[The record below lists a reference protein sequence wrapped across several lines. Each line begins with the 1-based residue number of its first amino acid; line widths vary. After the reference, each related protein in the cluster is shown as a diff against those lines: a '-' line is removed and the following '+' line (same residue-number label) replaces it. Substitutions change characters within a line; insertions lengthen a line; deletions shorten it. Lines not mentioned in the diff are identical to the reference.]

1 MTSGR
6 TDEPLVKENFPLKA
20 LNTFGL
26 DVRARY
32 FATIDSDGCLEMLLD
47 EGIFR
52 DGKFLILGHGSNVL
66 FSSDY
71 DGLVARMCLKGKRV
85 IQEDSN
91 RVVLEVSGGEDWSE
105 LVTYAVDRGW
115 GGMENLAMVPGTVG
129 AAPIQNI
136 ACYGQNLVDVFVSLD
151 AVDLTTGTLRK
162 FTKEECAFSYRESM
176 FKGSA
181 GKRYLVTKVRLSLS
195 KNPAADTSYHSRYDS
210 IEDELRAGAHPP
222 YTIRDVYRAVCTIR
236 ARKLPDVK
244 EIGSAG
250 SFFKNPLVSKEKA
263 LELRET
269 VPGLQVYPVDQLLY
283 SQRAEG
289 LVGDSTHLKV
299 PAGWLLEEMGWKGR
313 RVGNC
318 GLWPRHAL
326 IVVNYGGATPGELLD
341 FVETVR
347 EAFFRRYGIS
357 LENEVNVV

>member
-6 TDEPLVKENFPLKA
+6 TDEPLVRENFSLKA
-20 LNTFGL
+20 LNTFNL

-32 FATIDSDGCLEMLLD
+32 FATIDSEACLETLLAQ
-47 EGIFR
+47 EIFQ
-52 DGKFLILGHGSNVL
+52 DQEFLILGHGSNVL
-66 FSSDY
+66 FSSDF
-71 DGLVARMCLKGKRV
+71 DGLVARMCLKGKR
-85 IQEDSN
+85 IAQEEAD
-91 RVVLEVSGGEDWSE
+91 RVVLEVWGGEDWSE
-105 LVTYAVDRGW
+105 LVTYTVDRGW
-115 GGMENLAMVPGTVG
+115 GGIENLAMVPGTVG

-151 AVDLTTGTLRK
+151 AVDLATGTLK
-162 FTKEECAFSYRESM
+162 TFTKEECAFSYRDSM

-195 KNPAADTSYHSRYDS
+195 KNPATDTSYHSRYDS
-210 IEDELRAGAHPP
+210 IEDELRAGARPP

-244 EIGSAG
+244 EVGSAG
-250 SFFKNPLVSKEKA
+250 SFFKNPVVGREKV
-263 LELRET
+263 LELQKT

-283 SQRAEG
+283 SQRSKL
-289 LVGDSTHLKV
+289 LVDDSTHVKV

-313 RVGNC
+313 RIGNC
-318 GLWPRHAL
+318 GLWPKHAL
-326 IVVNYGGATPGELLD
+326 IVVNYGGATPGELLA
-341 FVETVR
+341 FVERVR
-347 EAFFRRYGIS
+347 QSFFERYGIW

>member
-6 TDEPLVKENFPLKA
+6 TDEAPVKENFPLKE

-26 DVRARY
+26 DVKARY
-32 FATIDSDGCLEMLLD
+32 FAVVDSDVCLEGLIN
-47 EGIFR
+47 EGLFR

-85 IQEDSN
+85 VQEDAEQ
-91 RVVLEVSGGEDWSE
+91 VVLEVSGGEDWSE

-115 GGMENLAMVPGTVG
+115 GGIENLAMVPGTVG
-129 AAPIQNI
+129 AAPIQNL

-151 AVDLTTGTLRK
+151 AVDLTSGTLKR
-162 FTKEECAFSYRESM
+162 FIKEECAFSYRESM
-176 FKGSA
+176 FKGSE

-195 KNPAADTSYHSRYDS
+195 KNPVTDTSYHSRYDS
-210 IEDELRAGAHPP
+210 IDEELRASACPP

-250 SFFKNPLVSKEKA
+250 SFFKNPVVSRKKV
-263 LELRET
+263 LELQKT
-269 VPGLQVYPVDQLLY
+269 VPGLQVYLVDQLLY
-283 SQRAEG
+283 CEG
-289 LVGDSTHLKV
+289 LKVLADDSTHLKV

-313 RVGNC
+313 RIGNC
-318 GLWPRHAL
+318 GLWPKHAL
-326 IVVNYGGATPGELLD
+326 IVVNYGGATPQEVLA

-347 EAFFRRYGIS
+347 EAFFQRYGIR

>member
-1 MTSGR
+1 MISGR
-6 TDEPLVKENFPLKA
+6 TDEPLVKENVPLKD

-32 FATIDSDGCLEMLLD
+32 FATIDSDARLETLLD

-52 DGKFLILGHGSNVL
+52 DGKFLILGGGSNVL

-71 DGLVARMCLKGKRV
+71 DGLVARMRLKGRRIV
-85 IQEDSN
+85 RED
-91 RVVLEVSGGEDWSE
+91 REQVVLEVSGGEDWSE
-105 LVTYAVDRGW
+105 LVTYTVDRGW
-115 GGMENLAMVPGTVG
+115 GGIENLAMVPGTLG

-151 AVDLTTGTLRK
+151 AVDLTTGTVK
-162 FTKEECAFSYRESM
+162 TFSKEECAFSYRNSL
-176 FKGSA
+176 FKGSE
-181 GKRYLVTKVRLSLS
+181 GKGYLVTKVRLSLS
-195 KNPAADTSYHSRYDS
+195 KNPVTDTSYHSRYDS
-210 IEDELRAGAHPP
+210 IAEELKTMAKPP

-236 ARKLPDVK
+236 ARKLPEVK
-244 EIGSAG
+244 EVGSAG
-250 SFFKNPLVSKEKA
+250 SFFKNPVVSRGEA
-263 LELRET
+263 IELRKM
-269 VPGLQVYPVDQLLY
+269 VSGLQVYPVDQLRY
-283 SQRAEG
+283 SQG
-289 LVGDSTHLKV
+289 PNVLVDDATHFKV

-318 GLWPRHAL
+318 GLWPKHAL
-326 IVVNYGGATPGELLD
+326 VVVNYGGATPGELLA

-347 EAFFRRYGIS
+347 DAFFRRYSIW

>member
-1 MTSGR
+1 MTSGK

-32 FATIDSDGCLEMLLD
+32 FATIDSDACLELLLD
-47 EGIFR
+47 QEIFR
-52 DGKFLILGHGSNVL
+52 DRQFLILGHGSNVL

-85 IQEDSN
+85 VQEDSN
-91 RVVLEVSGGEDWSE
+91 QVVLEVSGGEDWSE
-105 LVTYAVDRGW
+105 LVTYTVDRGW
-115 GGMENLAMVPGTVG
+115 GGIENLAMVPGTVG

-151 AVDLTTGTLRK
+151 AIDLASGTLK
-162 FTKEECAFSYRESM
+162 TFSKEECAFSYRDSM
-176 FKGSA
+176 FKRSE

-195 KNPAADTSYHSRYDS
+195 KNPVTDTSYHSRYDS
-210 IEDELRAGAHPP
+210 IEDELRASARPP
-222 YTIRDVYRAVCTIR
+222 FTIRDVYRAVCTIR
-236 ARKLPDVK
+236 TRKLPDVK

-250 SFFKNPLVSKEKA
+250 SFFKNPVVSREKA
-263 LELRET
+263 LELRKS

-283 SQRAEG
+283 SQG
-289 LVGDSTHLKV
+289 GKVLVDDSTHLKV

-313 RVGNC
+313 RIGSC
-318 GLWPRHAL
+318 GLWPKHAL
-326 IVVNYGGATPGELLD
+326 IVVNYGSATPGELLA

-347 EAFFRRYGIS
+347 EAFFQRYGIR
-357 LENEVNVV
+357 LENEVDIV

>member
-6 TDEPLVKENFPLKA
+6 IDQPLVEDNFPLKG

-32 FATIDSDGCLEMLLD
+32 FATIDSEGCLETLLD
-47 EGIFR
+47 AGIFR
-52 DGKFLILGHGSNVL
+52 EHKFLILGHGSNVL

-71 DGLVARMCLKGKRV
+71 DGFVARMCLKGKRV
-85 IQEDSN
+85 VQEDS
-91 RVVLEVSGGEDWSE
+91 RQVVLEVSGGEDWSE

-151 AVDLTTGTLRK
+151 AVDLTTGTLQT
-162 FTKEECAFSYRESM
+162 FTREECAFSYRDSM
-176 FKGSA
+176 FKRSG

-195 KNPAADTSYHSRYDS
+195 KNPVTDTSYHSRYDS
-210 IEDELRAGAHPP
+210 IEDELRAGARPP

-236 ARKLPDVK
+236 TRKLPDVK

-250 SFFKNPLVSKEKA
+250 SFFKNPVVSREKA
-263 LELRET
+263 LELRQT
-269 VPGLQVYPVDQLLY
+269 VPGLQMYPVDQLRY
-283 SQRAEG
+283 SQGAEV
-289 LVGDSTHLKV
+289 LIDDSTHVKV

-313 RVGNC
+313 RIGNC
-318 GLWPRHAL
+318 GLWPQHAL
-326 IVVNYGGATPGELLD
+326 IVVDYGGATPGELLA

-347 EAFFRRYGIS
+347 EAFSQRYGIP
-357 LENEVNVV
+357 LENEVDIV